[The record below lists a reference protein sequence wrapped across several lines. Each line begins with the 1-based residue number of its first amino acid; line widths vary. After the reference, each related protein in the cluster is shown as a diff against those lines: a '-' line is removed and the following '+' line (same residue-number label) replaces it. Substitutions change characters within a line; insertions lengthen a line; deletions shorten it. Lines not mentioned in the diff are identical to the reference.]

1 MKYSQGM
8 DINYLLEKQKR
19 YKKLIK
25 SYQIN
30 DISREYNQVKKV
42 NENLTEKINQQ
53 TIEIDQLNSQLT
65 NLEIEIEEIIAEN
78 IRLRNEVANNNSST
92 TNNIIQQLQDT
103 VTKELQR
110 HLFLI
115 YHLSDLLMI
124 LDQNAANKE
133 VFDIMDNFEAG
144 KTEESQNSSNVVGEN
159 KEISQG
165 QFLSVIQR
173 TDNEVKPET
182 KESPVAKTA
191 EIEPIQKP
199 KQFYF
204 KDIQSYQSAY
214 LLPEN
219 KSKDVENELKPVSIF
234 NQKMKTIKKIKQ
246 NQLKKASSFNPRLIK
261 KQEALIEDEQ
271 PTEETI
277 ETSPLITENVATV
290 QEEVLVDKEK
300 TVENSPL
307 NSDNAEPA
315 PEKETIE
322 DRPNPDLIEKE
333 VVPEADSFFKKL
345 WNKVKSFD

>member
-8 DINYLLEKQKR
+8 DMNYLLEKQKR

-30 DISREYNQVKKV
+30 DISREYSQAKKV

-53 TIEIDQLNSQLT
+53 TVVIEKLNNQLT
-65 NLEIEIEEIIAEN
+65 NKENELQEIIAEN
-78 IRLRNEVANNNSST
+78 KRLRNEFTNNSSST

-115 YHLSDLLMI
+115 YHLSDVLMM

-133 VFDIMDNFEAG
+133 VFDIMDNFNTN
-144 KTEESQNSSNVVGEN
+144 KTEESQNPSNVAGES
-159 KEISQG
+159 KEVSQG

-173 TDNEVKPET
+173 SENEVKPEI
-182 KESPVAKTA
+182 KENPVEKTA

-204 KDIQSYQSAY
+204 KDLQSYKSAY

-219 KSKDVENELKPVSIF
+219 NLKDEENDLKQNSIF
-234 NQKMKTIKKIKQ
+234 NQKMKTIQKIKQ
-246 NQLKKASSFNPRLIK
+246 NQLQKATSFNPRLNKEKEPLIK
-261 KQEALIEDEQ
+261 EKI
-271 PTEETI
+271 PTEEKV
-277 ETSPLITENVATV
+277 ETSPLITDKVETV
-290 QEEVLVDKEK
+290 QEE
-300 TVENSPL
+300 
-307 NSDNAEPA
+307 
-315 PEKETIE
+315 TIE
-322 DRPNPDLIEKE
+322 NTINNDPIEKE
-333 VVPEADSFFKKL
+333 VVPETETFLKKL
-345 WNKVKSFD
+345 WNKVKSLD